1 LSSGWLKYFGTNPN
15 LNYVRI
21 KEKTKDVIT
30 VEGYLVVYN
39 EAGLRIMDKLRK
51 ERLGA
56 AQTSA

>member
-1 LSSGWLKYFGTNPN
+1 LEYFGTNPN